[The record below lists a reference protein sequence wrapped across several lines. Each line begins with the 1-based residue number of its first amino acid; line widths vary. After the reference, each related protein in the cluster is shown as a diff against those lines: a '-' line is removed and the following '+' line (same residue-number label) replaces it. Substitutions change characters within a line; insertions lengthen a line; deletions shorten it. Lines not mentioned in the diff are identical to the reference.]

1 MKENRK
7 GKEDKKRMMIEVVK
21 DRKKEQKKRRKK
33 TLAMQCYAAAVVAPK
48 IQCGTPERRR
58 RRRAWRITDLDSSSP
73 AAPDVAPFPTNFTPI
88 LLIHHRATASPLSR
102 RRIPPLRTTRSK
114 LLSTLLYYIHI
125 YPFLFPSF
133 FFFFFP
139 MVELS
144 FFSSYGQIVALP
156 LQQRPYSLYTCFT
169 LDGPHRFISLVL
181 SLFNS
186 SLLHSRLLFSS
197 RRSLPRPW
205 QIGRQQSDCLV
216 AQQRAAARYRR

>member
-1 MKENRK
+1 
-7 GKEDKKRMMIEVVK
+7 
-21 DRKKEQKKRRKK
+21 
-33 TLAMQCYAAAVVAPK
+33 MQCYAAAVVAPK
-48 IQCGTPERRR
+48 MQCGTPERRR

-73 AAPDVAPFPTNFTPI
+73 AAPDAAPFPTNFTPI

-102 RRIPPLRTTRSK
+102 CRIPPLRTTRSK

-133 FFFFFP
+133 FFFFFFSYGRAFVLLILRSNGRVTP
-139 MVELS
+139 PATTLLPLHLFYIRWPPPFHSSRTIFVR
-144 FFSSYGQIVALP
+144 FFSP
-156 LQQRPYSLYTCFT
+156 SLAST
-169 LDGPHRFISLVL
+169 
-181 SLFNS
+181 
-186 SLLHSRLLFSS
+186 LFSS

>member
-114 LLSTLLYYIHI
+114 LLSTLLYYIHM

-144 FFSSYGQIVALP
+144 FFSSYGQIVVTPPATTLLP
-156 LQQRPYSLYTCFT
+156 LHLFYTRWPPPFHFSRTIFVQFFSPSLAST
-169 LDGPHRFISLVL
+169 LLV
-181 SLFNS
+181 S
-186 SLLHSRLLFSS
+186 SQPSAPLADR
-197 RRSLPRPW
+197 
-205 QIGRQQSDCLV
+205 
-216 AQQRAAARYRR
+216 